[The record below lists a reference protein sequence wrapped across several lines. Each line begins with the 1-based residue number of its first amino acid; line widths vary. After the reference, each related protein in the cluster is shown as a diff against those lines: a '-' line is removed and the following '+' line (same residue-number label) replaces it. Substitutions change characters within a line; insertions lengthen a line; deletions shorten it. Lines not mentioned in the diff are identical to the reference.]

1 MALKHIVYA
10 ECRVHRKPFYLVVDS
25 ETGMVEDAV
34 GYQRAFELLN
44 QPAGRRVDGDSAAL
58 PGAGGRGALPGAER
72 AGYTGEYTYTRGRYA
87 IEPYGGRGGPPAE
100 RDEYDAPGAD
110 EVTIR
115 GILNYTCPYCG
126 SEALGE
132 HDCGIIHCDPGPG
145 KNCVCPGCGEPHTH
159 TPGGVIHT
167 AGSSFE
173 GAPRGLGSPPGGGGR
188 GLPHGSRGDPDT
200 PALPY

>member
-1 MALKHIVYA
+1 MLKHIVYA

-44 QPAGRRVDGDSAAL
+44 QPAGRRVDGDSL
-58 PGAGGRGALPGAER
+58 PGAGGRAPCQEQSGPATQVSTL
-72 AGYTGEYTYTRGRYA
+72 TRG
-87 IEPYGGRGGPPAE
+87 GGTRSSLTAAE
-100 RDEYDAPGAD
+100 ADPQRRENRRARSD

-173 GAPRGLGSPPGGGGR
+173 GATPRTGLAAGEGAVASHTAAGVTPTP
-188 GLPHGSRGDPDT
+188 